1 MDTIKLPFR
10 LRGGSFQTIKDETDE
25 YYANLIY
32 CLTLTEAGEVI
43 LRPNV
48 GRGDIIFDSRQLETL
63 AYNVAEFIPEIN
75 LDSFEAELGDNG
87 QVRVKM
93 AFERND

>member
-10 LRGGSFQTIKDETDE
+10 LKGKSFTTIPDETDE

-32 CLTLTEAGEVI
+32 CLTLTEVSEVI

-48 GRGDIIFDSRQLETL
+48 GRGDIIFDSRQIQTL
-63 AYNVAEFIPEIN
+63 AYNVAEFIPEIT
-75 LDSFEAELGDNG
+75 LDTFEAFFDDNG
-87 QVRVKM
+87 EVRIKM
-93 AFERND
+93 SFERND

>member
-10 LRGGSFQTIKDETDE
+10 LQNGSFQTIRDGTDE

-43 LRPNV
+43 MRPEV
-48 GRGDIIFDSRQLETL
+48 GRGDIIFDNRQIQTL
-63 AYNVAEFIPEIN
+63 AYNVAEFIPEID
-75 LDSFEAELGDNG
+75 LDTFEATLDESGEL
-87 QVRVKM
+87 RIKM
-93 AFERND
+93 AFERT